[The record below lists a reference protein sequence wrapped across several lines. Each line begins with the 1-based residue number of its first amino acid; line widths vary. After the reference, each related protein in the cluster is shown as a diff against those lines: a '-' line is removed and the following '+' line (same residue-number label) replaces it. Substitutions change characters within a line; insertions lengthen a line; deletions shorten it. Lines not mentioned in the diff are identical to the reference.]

1 MPRPG
6 GCHHRLISGVPP
18 AQKYAD
24 GLNQAFMLTASIRL
38 YCLVIILVP
47 LTVLWLRAG
56 SPPSPQEAAGLQPS
70 SNSCRACHQAIFDS
84 FVRTAHFQTS
94 SHADARSVKGNFAD
108 GHNALRTQLESVHFK
123 MERRG
128 DGFYQTGY
136 ETMGVTSRERTERLE
151 LVIGSG
157 RKGQSYLYWK
167 AGLLYQLPVSWL
179 VEPAAWM
186 NSPGYEDGKVNFD
199 RLIPPRCLEC
209 HSSSFRLESIGRLER
224 SIGSSERTATGV
236 RYASDYEVGISCRN
250 CHGDSSRHAEYHSAN
265 PADKVARLILNPSR
279 LERER
284 KLDGCALC
292 HSGPREAKKPPFS
305 YRPGE
310 RLDDYF
316 QPTLPL
322 SNLVADVHGNQI
334 ALLSRSKC
342 FRSSPEMSC
351 STCHN
356 VHRAER
362 DLAQMAV
369 KCLQCHQTG
378 QCKLSAK
385 LDQARLLGDCVECH
399 MPNQPSQLI
408 RINTPAGNY
417 SPAYRQHT
425 IGVYREIAERLLR
438 SEGQRKN

>member
-1 MPRPG
+1 
-6 GCHHRLISGVPP
+6 
-18 AQKYAD
+18 
-24 GLNQAFMLTASIRL
+24 MLTASIRL
-38 YCLVIILVP
+38 YCLVIILVS
-47 LTVLWLRAG
+47 LTMLWLRAG
-56 SPPSPQEAAGLQPS
+56 SPPPPQEAAGPQRS
-70 SNSCRACHQAIFDS
+70 SQSCRACHGEIFDS

-94 SHADARSVKGNFAD
+94 RQADARSVKGSFAD
-108 GHNALRTQLESVHFK
+108 GHNTLRTRSAGVHFK
-123 MERRG
+123 MERRR
-128 DGFYQTGY
+128 DSLYQTGH
-136 ETMGVTSRERTERLE
+136 ESAGVIPRTRTERVD

-157 RKGQSYLYWK
+157 RKGQSYLYWRD
-167 AGLLYQLPVSWL
+167 GLLYQLPVSWL

-209 HSSSFRLESIGRLER
+209 HSSSFRLESVGRL
-224 SIGSSERTATGV
+224 ERTATGV
-236 RYASDYEVGISCRN
+236 RYAGDYEVGISCRN
-250 CHGDSSRHAEYHSAN
+250 CHGDGKGHAEHHSAN
-265 PADKVARLILNPSR
+265 PADKSARLILNPAR
-279 LERER
+279 FERER

-292 HSGPREAKKPPFS
+292 HSGPREAKKPSFS

-316 QPTLPL
+316 QPTASQTSLAP
-322 SNLVADVHGNQI
+322 DVHGNQI
-334 ALLSRSKC
+334 ALLRRSKC

-362 DLAQMAV
+362 DLAQMAG

-378 QCKLSAK
+378 QCKLSSK

-399 MPNQPSQLI
+399 MPNRPSQLI

-425 IGVYREIAERLLR
+425 IGVYREVAEKLLR